1 MRSGII
7 AVLICFLC
15 ILPTES
21 TRATPQ
27 NKVLLAAEDSWP
39 PFADRTGQGLSHQ
52 LIAAAF
58 SIEHIQVESLVVPYS
73 RALMMARKGQVQG
86 VFNVTRE
93 RSTEAGFLFGE
104 EPLFI
109 ANASFYYNKNRP
121 LSAQNK
127 WQLPRGSVVGVIKGY
142 EYGDEFSEL
151 SKQLQLVQVASQEQL
166 LNLLLL
172 NRIDAAIM
180 FDKVAE
186 GVIKRMGVKEEIL
199 PAFPNHQSRIF
210 LAFSLQ
216 DADSPALAKA
226 LDKGLRQM
234 KQSGQYQQIINNGR
248 F

>member
-1 MRSGII
+1 
-7 AVLICFLC
+7 
-15 ILPTES
+15 
-21 TRATPQ
+21 
-27 NKVLLAAEDSWP
+27 
-39 PFADRTGQGLSHQ
+39 
-52 LIAAAF
+52 
-58 SIEHIQVESLVVPYS
+58 
-73 RALMMARKGQVQG
+73 MMARKGQVQG

-142 EYGDEFSEL
+142 EYGDEFAKL

>member
-27 NKVLLAAEDSWP
+27 KKVLLAAEDSWP
-39 PFADRTGQGLSHQ
+39 PFADRTGRGLSHQ

-73 RALMMARKGQVQG
+73 RALMMARKGKVHG
-86 VFNVTRE
+86 VFNVTLE
-93 RSTEAGFLFGE
+93 RSTEADFLFGE

-121 LSAQNK
+121 LNAQNK
-127 WQLPRGSVVGVIKGY
+127 WQLPKGSVVGIIKGY

-151 SKQLQLVQVASQEQL
+151 GKQLQLVQVASQEQL

-186 GVIKRMGVKEEIL
+186 GFIQRMGVEEDIL
-199 PAFPNHQSRIF
+199 PAFSNHQSRIF

-216 DADSPALAKA
+216 NASSPKLAKA
-226 LDKGLRQM
+226 LDEGLRQM
-234 KQSGQYQQIINNGR
+234 KQSGQYQQIISSGR